1 MNKPHQTTLRDRIK
15 DAINA
20 LRGKPHHSM
29 TLGLEI
35 KRCDKCSRPDLDPI
49 KQRIQADIKISRDN
63 YGCEGEYRAGLYRA
77 LDIIGEEERRWT
89 AQFVSETQK

>member
-1 MNKPHQTTLRDRIK
+1 MNKLHQTTLRDRIK

-35 KRCDKCSRPDLDPI
+35 KRCDKCNRPDLDPI
-49 KQRIQADIKISRDN
+49 KQRIQAAIKESRDN
-63 YGCEGEYRAGLYRA
+63 HGFIDGEFRAGLYRA
-77 LDIIGEEERRWT
+77 LDIIEEEAKR
-89 AQFVSETQK
+89 